1 MRLGVLGSLLV
12 VNDAGGQVPLPV
24 RQRTLLAALL
34 VRANQ
39 AVPMG
44 ELTELVWDGTP
55 PHGAPRTLRTYV
67 VRLRRAVGPAVA
79 ARILTRDPGYLI
91 RVEPAELDTLQFEA
105 LCGRAGAALRAGA
118 WAKAADAS
126 ASALAL
132 WRGEPLLDIPG
143 QVLRDEFVS
152 RLDHLRVQA
161 LEDHAEAQLRLGRH
175 EQLVPRLRELTGTY
189 PLRERFHAQLMLAL
203 ARADRQ
209 AEALEAY
216 QHARRVLIEQ
226 LGVEPGPQLRDL
238 HQRILAGDGGV
249 QATAREQGATAVAAA
264 TSVAVPRQLPAAAG
278 HFTGRHAE
286 LDALTGLLAHTGQGG
301 GAVVISAIGGM
312 AGVGKT
318 ALAVHWAHKVAGRFP
333 DGQLYVNLRG
343 YDTGDPARATD
354 VLEGFLRTLGVG
366 GQSIPAD
373 EAQRASLYRSLLAG
387 RRMLIVL
394 DNARAAD
401 QVRPLLPGTPG
412 CLVLVTSRD
421 ALAGLVAREGAVR
434 VELDALALDEATR
447 LLRALIGS
455 RATAD
460 PTATA
465 ALAECCCRLPL
476 ALRIAA
482 ELAAARPT
490 VSLSAL
496 VDELTDRQR
505 RLDMLHADGDTATA
519 VREVFSWSYR
529 HLDEEAA
536 RAFRLLALHP
546 GVDFDPF
553 AAAALTGTDLPQA
566 HRLLDRLA
574 RAHLV
579 QTTGAGRYAI
589 HDLLRAYGRDLAA
602 IKDCD
607 AQSHAALTG
616 LFDYYLFTAAEAVN
630 TLYPSEASRRPEI
643 AAPDGPVPAV
653 AEAAEALAWL
663 DAERA
668 NLVAA
673 ALQTAQDGWPS
684 HTARLS
690 AVLFRYLSMEYISE
704 ARVIHGLGREAAA
717 RLGDTVAEATAL
729 RYLGNID
736 FVQARYA
743 QADDLYHQA
752 LDLMYEAGDTRG
764 QAFTLFSIATIER
777 HQARY
782 PQAIGHYQQVLDLG
796 RALGDWLTEAR
807 ARDGL
812 GLMHLYQGHYTQA
825 EEHLHEALDLYCGT
839 RTRAGRHDA
848 VTASGESGALTYLGI
863 TDKLLGRYAQAID
876 RLQRAVDLSRQFGD
890 VRNEVEALIGL
901 AAVELRQGRCAQS
914 AERLRSVAERCREI
928 DDRYAEADALNLLG
942 LAMLR
947 QDRAAHA
954 AELLHQSLALC
965 REMGHRRGEIDA
977 LLGFGETLLARG
989 QAEQAL
995 AHHAAALDLA
1005 DQTGARYQQAC
1016 SHHGLAHDFTALG
1029 EHLEA
1034 QNHLSEALKIYTE
1047 LAVPEADLIRA
1058 ETSRRSV

>member
-12 VNDAGGQVPLPV
+12 VDDAGGQVPLPV

-39 AVPMG
+39 AVPMS

-55 PHGAPRTLRTYV
+55 PHGATRTLRTYV
-67 VRLRRAVGPAVA
+67 VRLRRAVGPGVA
-79 ARILTRDPGYLI
+79 ARIVTKDPGYLV
-91 RVEPAELDTLQFEA
+91 RVEPTELDALQFEA
-105 LCGRAGAALRAGA
+105 LCGRAGTELRAGA
-118 WAKAADAS
+118 WAKAVDAS
-126 ASALAL
+126 AAALAL

-152 RLDHLRVQA
+152 RLEHLRVQA
-161 LEDHAEAQLRLGRH
+161 LEDHAEAQLRLGWH
-175 EQLVPRLRELTGTY
+175 EQLVPQLRELTGAD

-203 ARADRQ
+203 ARAGRQ

-216 QHARRVLIEQ
+216 QQARRVLVEQ

-238 HQRILAGDGGV
+238 HQRILAGDGGT
-249 QATAREQGATAVAAA
+249 QARADQQNETATASVASA
-264 TSVAVPRQLPAAAG
+264 AVPRQLPAAAG

-318 ALAVHWAHKVAGRFP
+318 ALAVHWAHRVAARFP

-354 VLEGFLRTLGVG
+354 VLEGFLRALGVA

-401 QVRPLLPGTPG
+401 QVRSLLPGTPG

-434 VELDALALDEATR
+434 VELDALTLEEATR
-447 LLRALIGS
+447 LLRALIGA
-455 RATAD
+455 RAVAA
-460 PTATA
+460 PAATA

-476 ALRIAA
+476 ALRVAA

-490 VSLSAL
+490 VPLSAL

-505 RLDMLHADGDTATA
+505 RLDVLHADGDTATA

-529 HLDEEAA
+529 HLDEETA
-536 RAFRLLALHP
+536 RAFRLLTLHP
-546 GVDFDPF
+546 GADFDPF
-553 AAAALTGTDLPQA
+553 AAAALTGCDLAPA

-574 RAHLV
+574 RAHLI
-579 QTTGAGRYAI
+579 QTIGTGRYGI
-589 HDLLRAYGRDLAA
+589 HDLLRAYGRDLAESE
-602 IKDCD
+602 DCD
-607 AQSHAALTG
+607 ARRGILTG

-630 TLYPSEASRRPEI
+630 AVYPSEASRRPKI
-643 AAPDGPVPAV
+643 AAPAGPVPVV
-653 AEAAEALAWL
+653 ADAAKALTWL

-673 ALQTAQDGWPS
+673 ALQTAQDGLPS
-684 HTARLS
+684 HTSRLS
-690 AVLFRYLSMEYISE
+690 AVLFRYLSQEYLSE
-704 ARVIHGLGREAAA
+704 ARVIHGLGRDAAA

-743 QADDLYHQA
+743 RAADLYHQA
-752 LDLMYEAGDTRG
+752 LDLLCEAGDTRG
-764 QAFTLFSIATIER
+764 QAFTLFSIATTER

-782 PQAIGHYQQVLDLG
+782 PQAIAHYRQVLDLG
-796 RALGDWLTEAR
+796 RDLGDWLTEAR

-812 GLMHLYQGHYTQA
+812 GIMHLYQGHYIKA
-825 EEHLHEALDLYCGT
+825 ADHLHESIDIYRSA
-839 RTRAGRHDA
+839 RARAGKHDA
-848 VTASGESGALTYLGI
+848 VTASGESGALTYLGAVD
-863 TDKLLGRYAQAID
+863 THLGRYDEAIENFNQAID
-876 RLQRAVDLSRQFGD
+876 LTRQFGD
-890 VRNEVEALIGL
+890 VRNEVEALIGI
-901 AAVELRQGRCAQS
+901 AAVKLRQGRFAE
-914 AERLRSVAERCREI
+914 ATERLESVAERCREI
-928 DDRYAEADALNLLG
+928 DDRYAEADALALLG
-942 LAMLR
+942 IAVLR
-947 QDRAAHA
+947 QGRTAPATDF
-954 AELLHQSLALC
+954 LHQSLTLC
-965 REMGHRRGEIDA
+965 REIGHRRGEIDA
-977 LLGFGETLLARG
+977 LLGHGETLLACG
-989 QAEQAL
+989 QAKQAL
-995 AHHAAALDLA
+995 AHHIAALDLA
-1005 DQTGARYQQAC
+1005 DETGAMYQQARA
-1016 SHHGLAHDFTALG
+1016 HHGLAQTYSALGSRTEAHHHEAEALKIFTALG
-1029 EHLEA
+1029 
-1034 QNHLSEALKIYTE
+1034 
-1047 LAVPEADLIRA
+1047 VPEAED
-1058 ETSRRSV
+1058 